1 MRIKATKQ
9 KSSLY
14 TTLINVYEGNTYR
27 IMDVE
32 LCGISVDFLIT
43 QSIPICWIP
52 SVTKWCFVN
61 LKHVILSAVSLRI
74 IVLDWTRLSV
84 KKQMPKST
92 NFTHLWVDILFVAF
106 SVKIC
111 HFNHVSFGGLKDG
124 MGWGLFSVGKGYLEC
139 AGIPKM

>member
-32 LCGISVDFLIT
+32 LRGISVDFLIT

-52 SVTKWCFVN
+52 SVSEWCFVN
-61 LKHVILSAVSLRI
+61 LKHVILNAVSLRI
-74 IVLDWTRLSV
+74 IVLDWTGLSV

-111 HFNHVSFGGLKDG
+111 HLTLFLFGGSR
-124 MGWGLFSVGKGYLEC
+124 MGWGLFSVRKGYLVC